1 MVDRRAQ
8 LPQLSGETFLTDGG
22 METTL
27 IFHDG
32 IDLPHF
38 ASFPLLENEHGIDT
52 LRAYLAGYI
61 EIADSFGVGL
71 ILDTV
76 TWRANA
82 DWGARLGYSA
92 DDLASVNRRAVEFLA
107 EISRARASPPI
118 VVSGCVGPR
127 GDAYSPDSIMT
138 AEEAEA
144 YHRPQIETLADTA
157 ADLVTAYTLTYASE
171 AVGIVRAARSASIP
185 AVISFTLETDG
196 KLPDGQPLRA
206 AIEEVDAETEGSAAY
221 FMINCAHPTHFEH
234 VLNEPG
240 EWRDRIRGLRANASV
255 KSHAEL
261 DESEELDA
269 GDPLDL
275 AARYRTVQTHLE
287 NLTVVGGCCG
297 TDQRHVAAIAA
308 ALTT

>member
-1 MVDRRAQ
+1 
-8 LPQLSGETFLTDGG
+8 

-27 IFHDG
+27 IFNNG
-32 IDLPHF
+32 IDLPDF
-38 ASFPLLENEHGIDT
+38 ASFPLLENEQGIDA
-52 LRAYLAGYI
+52 LRAYFAKYI
-61 EIADSFGVGL
+61 GLADSFGVGL

-82 DWGARLGYSA
+82 DWGERLGYSK
-92 DDLASVNRRAVEFLA
+92 DDLASVNRRAVEFVA
-107 EISRARASPPI
+107 EMSKARGHPPI

-127 GDAYSPDSIMT
+127 GDAYNPDTMMT
-138 AEEAEA
+138 AGEAEA

-157 ADLVTAYTLTYASE
+157 ADLITAYTLTYASE
-171 AVGIVRAARSASIP
+171 AVGIVLAARSASMP
-185 AVISFTLETDG
+185 VVISFTVETDG
-196 KLPDGQPLRA
+196 QLPDGQPLRE
-206 AIEEVDAETEGSAAY
+206 AIEEVDAKTEGSAAY
-221 FMINCAHPTHFEH
+221 FMINCAHPTHFEL

-240 EWRDRIRGLRANASV
+240 EWRERIRGLRANAST

-275 AARYRTVQTHLE
+275 AGHYRTVRTHLE
-287 NLTVVGGCCG
+287 NLSVVGGCCG
-297 TDQRHVAAIAA
+297 TDHRHVAAIAA

>member
-1 MVDRRAQ
+1 VVDRRAQ

-107 EISRARASPPI
+107 EISKARARPPI

-127 GDAYSPDSIMT
+127 GDAYSPDDIMT

-171 AVGIVRAARSASIP
+171 AVGIVRAAGSASIP

-287 NLTVVGGCCG
+287 NLTVIGGCCG

>member
-1 MVDRRAQ
+1 VTSRRAQ

-38 ASFPLLENEHGIDT
+38 ASFPLLESERGIET
-52 LRAYLAGYI
+52 LRDYFARYI
-61 EIADSFGVGL
+61 ELADSFGLGL

-82 DWGARLGYSA
+82 DWGERLGYSA
-92 DDLASVNRRAVEFLA
+92 DDLVDVNRRAVGFLA
-107 EISRARASPPI
+107 EMSKARVQSPI

-127 GDAYSPDSIMT
+127 GDAYSPDSLMT
-138 AEEAEA
+138 AEEAEE
-144 YHRPQIETLADTA
+144 YHRPQIEALADSG
-157 ADLVTAYTLTYASE
+157 ADLTTAYTLTYAAE
-171 AVGIVRAARSASIP
+171 AVGIVRAAQSASMP
-185 AVISFTLETDG
+185 AVISFTVETDG
-196 KLPDGQPLRA
+196 QLPDGQPLRE
-206 AIEEVDAETEGSAAY
+206 AIDEVDAKTEGAAAY

-240 EWRDRIRGLRANASV
+240 EWRDRIRGLRANASA

-275 AARYRTVQTHLE
+275 ASHYRTVRKQLE
-287 NLTVVGGCCG
+287 NLSVVGGCCG
-297 TDQRHVAAIAA
+297 TDHRHVAAIAA
-308 ALTT
+308 ALTS

>member
-1 MVDRRAQ
+1 VVSRRAQ
-8 LPQLSGETFLTDGG
+8 LPQLSGGTFLTDGG

-27 IFHDG
+27 IFHNG
-32 IDLPHF
+32 VDLPHF
-38 ASFPLLENEHGIDT
+38 ASFPLLENEQGIDT
-52 LRAYLAGYI
+52 LRAYHSRYI
-61 EIADSFGVGL
+61 ELADSFGVGL

-82 DWGARLGYSA
+82 DWGERLGYSA
-92 DDLASVNRRAVEFLA
+92 DDLVSVNRRAVEFLA
-107 EISRARASPPI
+107 EMSKGRARSPI

-144 YHRPQIETLADTA
+144 YHRPQIETLADSA
-157 ADLVTAYTLTYASE
+157 ADLITAYTLTYASE
-171 AVGIVRAARSASIP
+171 AVGIVRAAQSTSIP

-196 KLPDGQPLRA
+196 KLPDGQPLRE
-206 AIEEVDAETEGSAAY
+206 AIDEVDAKTDGGAAY
-221 FMINCAHPTHFEH
+221 FMINCAHPTHFDH
-234 VLNEPG
+234 VLHEPG
-240 EWRDRIRGLRANASV
+240 EWRGRIRGIRANASV

-275 AARYRTVQTHLE
+275 ADRYRTVRTHLE

-297 TDQRHVAAIAA
+297 TDHRHVAAIAA

>member
-1 MVDRRAQ
+1 VAGRRAQ

-27 IFHDG
+27 IFRNG

-38 ASFPLLENEHGIDT
+38 ASFPLLETEQGLNA
-52 LRAYLAGYI
+52 LRAYFATYI
-61 EIADSFGVGL
+61 TLADSFGVGL
-71 ILDTV
+71 ILDTA

-82 DWGARLGYSA
+82 DWGERLGYST
-92 DDLASVNRRAVEFLA
+92 DDLASVNRHAVEFLA
-107 EISRARASPPI
+107 ELSQTRGYPPI
-118 VVSGCVGPR
+118 VVSGCLGPR
-127 GDAYSPDSIMT
+127 GDAYNPNSMMT
-138 AEEAEA
+138 ADEAEA

-157 ADLVTAYTLTYASE
+157 ADLITALTLTYASE
-171 AVGIVRAARSASIP
+171 AVGIVRAAQSASIP

-196 KLPDGQPLRA
+196 RLPDGQSLRQ
-206 AIEEVDAETEGSAAY
+206 AIDEVDAKTEGGAAY
-221 FMINCAHPTHFEH
+221 FMINCAHPTHFDH
-234 VLNEPG
+234 VLSEPG
-240 EWRDRIRGLRANASV
+240 EWRNRIRGLRANASV

-275 AARYRTVQTHLE
+275 AGRYRTVRTHLE
-287 NLTVVGGCCG
+287 NLSVVGGCCG
-297 TDQRHVAAIAA
+297 TDHRHVAAIAA

>member
-1 MVDRRAQ
+1 VTSRRAQ

-38 ASFPLLENEHGIDT
+38 ASFPLLESERGIET
-52 LRAYLAGYI
+52 LRDYFARYI
-61 EIADSFGVGL
+61 ELADSFGLGL

-82 DWGARLGYSA
+82 DWGERLGYSA
-92 DDLASVNRRAVEFLA
+92 DDLADVNRRAVEFLA
-107 EISRARASPPI
+107 EISKARLQSPI

-127 GDAYSPDSIMT
+127 GDAYSPDSLMT
-138 AEEAEA
+138 AEEAEE
-144 YHRPQIETLADTA
+144 YHRPQIEALAESG
-157 ADLVTAYTLTYASE
+157 ADLTTAYTLTYAAE
-171 AVGIVRAARSASIP
+171 AVGIVRAAQGASMP
-185 AVISFTLETDG
+185 AVISFTVETDG
-196 KLPDGQPLRA
+196 QLPDGQPLRE
-206 AIEEVDAETEGSAAY
+206 AIDEVDAKTEGAAAY

-240 EWRDRIRGLRANASV
+240 EWRDRIRGLRANASA

-275 AARYRTVQTHLE
+275 ASHYRTVRKQLE
-287 NLTVVGGCCG
+287 NLSVVGGCCG
-297 TDQRHVAAIAA
+297 TDHRHVAAIAA
-308 ALTT
+308 ALTS